1 MKIDFNILK
10 QLKYLIV
17 VLVLFVIIGFANKK
31 QAARYVQDVVVNIDN
46 QFENYFIDQSDVYD
60 LVHETGKTYLLNLD
74 MRQLDLREVER
85 KIETHRFIQD
95 AEVYHDLNGKL
106 TIDIKQ
112 NRPIARLLNS
122 PGADRYIGTTGL
134 ILPQSMHYTARVP
147 LIETS
152 KKIKFSSENI
162 KDTKEGQALYDML
175 LFIEKNAF
183 WKAQIAEISID
194 KNYELTIYPQ
204 VTKQIVRFGT
214 AEGFQD
220 KFKRLKVFYKEILPN
235 KGWNNYSEVN
245 LKYKNQIVCK

>member
-1 MKIDFNILK
+1 
-10 QLKYLIV
+10 
-17 VLVLFVIIGFANKK
+17 
-31 QAARYVQDVVVNIDN
+31 
-46 QFENYFIDQSDVYD
+46 
-60 LVHETGKTYLLNLD
+60 
-74 MRQLDLREVER
+74 
-85 KIETHRFIQD
+85 
-95 AEVYHDLNGKL
+95 
-106 TIDIKQ
+106 
-112 NRPIARLLNS
+112 
-122 PGADRYIGTTGL
+122 
-134 ILPQSMHYTARVP
+134 MHYTARVP
-147 LIETS
+147 LIDAS

-162 KDTKEGQALYDML
+162 KDTKEGQELYDML

-214 AEGFQD
+214 AEEFQD